1 MKATSVPIPEALRAL
16 APHLNRTDGTLLYK
30 AADDIERMERCILGI
45 ESLAK
50 RQLVADLTRAKFDAE
65 CA

>member
-1 MKATSVPIPEALRAL
+1 MKATSVPISEALRAL
-16 APHLNRTDGTLLYK
+16 APHLNRTDAALLYK
-30 AADDIERMERCILGI
+30 AADDIEHMERRILVL

>member
-1 MKATSVPIPEALRAL
+1 MKATSIPIPEKLRAL
-16 APHLNRTDGTLLYK
+16 APHLNRTDAMLMYK
-30 AADDIERMERCILGI
+30 ASDDIERMERRILVL

-50 RQLVADLTRAKFDAE
+50 RQLAADLTRAKFDAE